1 MTTLYGPAL
10 ARIHDEGFGD
20 LAENAAAFVIG
31 LLRRR
36 GIGTGRVLDLG
47 CGAGPLAAALDEA
60 GYDVW
65 GVDVSGPMLAR
76 ARSRV
81 PRATFVRGSIARVP
95 LPNGVAATA
104 VGEVLNYLPRRT
116 DVRTVLRRVH
126 RALQPGGVFV
136 LDVATP
142 GRAGPSGERTVARA
156 NDDWAVVARTRE
168 LSRGR
173 LERTITAFTRH
184 GRAWRRSDERHS
196 QLLYDP
202 GALAQQLRR
211 VGFRVVL
218 RRGYGPCRLG
228 RHAAVLVARKP
239 MA

>member
-20 LAENAAAFVIG
+20 LAEHAAAFVIG

-36 GIGTGRVLDLG
+36 GIDAGRVLDLG
-47 CGAGPLAAALDEA
+47 CGAGQLAGALDEA
-60 GYDVW
+60 GHDVW

-81 PRATFVRGSIARVP
+81 PGATFVRGSIARVP
-95 LPNGVAATA
+95 LPDCVAATA
-104 VGEVLNYLPRRT
+104 VGEVLNYLPRRA
-116 DVRTVLRRVH
+116 DVHTVLRRVH
-126 RALQPGGVFV
+126 RALDPGGVLV

-142 GRAGPSGERTVARA
+142 GRAGPSGERTVARV
-156 NDDWAVVARTRE
+156 NDDWVVVARTRE

-173 LERTITAFTRH
+173 LERTITAFTRD
-184 GRAWRRSDERHS
+184 GEAWRRSEERHT
-196 QLLYDP
+196 QLLYEP
-202 GALAQQLRR
+202 STLARQLRR

-228 RHAAVLVARKP
+228 RHVAVLIARKP
-239 MA
+239 V